1 MRERI
6 ICFGIIAILL
16 MMSVPSAAAESPIV
30 LDEIV
35 TLSDID
41 LGIEGAAID
50 PDGKRVLLHGADGY
64 IGMVFAQT
72 PTIQVELIWSESQKL
87 NDASWHPG
95 GSTAFIV
102 GEDGIILRYA
112 NDDLSVTLAGE
123 RLNYGQTELTA
134 VAWNTAGSWAYVG
147 GDDGWLWRVRA
158 EGNGGLEVHEIIGR
172 GSSLITG
179 IECHD
184 DLMICVVSSAV
195 DGIGIIDRDHTLTW
209 IGGVGYPWSDV
220 ICPTNFEPTCVAST
234 TSKQIG
240 LILLSTEGAAATQMS
255 INDIVGVDGRFMQL
269 THQYDDRSLV
279 VLAPFGLIE
288 HDISNNA
295 TYPWLDNEDAQKFD
309 TTISGDRIVGTWG
322 TEQDSGWI
330 VTSRGTLIEYHPS
343 KEREAIGGLLG
354 IIIQVTIPLV
364 ILMMIFTI
372 AVSFSPKLQ
381 YWVTMKIGSEE
392 EKRDAKRIAHR
403 KAKNKKK

>member
-1 MRERI
+1 
-6 ICFGIIAILL
+6 
-16 MMSVPSAAAESPIV
+16 
-30 LDEIV
+30 
-35 TLSDID
+35 
-41 LGIEGAAID
+41 
-50 PDGKRVLLHGADGY
+50 
-64 IGMVFAQT
+64 
-72 PTIQVELIWSESQKL
+72 
-87 NDASWHPG
+87 
-95 GSTAFIV
+95 
-102 GEDGIILRYA
+102 YA